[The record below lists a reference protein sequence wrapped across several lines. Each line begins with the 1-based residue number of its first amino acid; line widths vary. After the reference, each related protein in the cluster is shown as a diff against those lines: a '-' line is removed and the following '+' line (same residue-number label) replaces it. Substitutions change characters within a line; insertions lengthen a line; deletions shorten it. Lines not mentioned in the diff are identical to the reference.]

1 MRISFSLSS
10 DKHSRILRFILV
22 IVLVLGVSFRFINI
36 DKKAYWD
43 DEAFTSLR
51 ISGYTEAELVERVA
65 SVDRI
70 SVKDLDKYQN
80 INLNKGL
87 NDTINSLALE
97 DPQHPP
103 AYYVIT
109 WFWVQWFGNSVAAF
123 RSLSALLSLLALPCI
138 YWLCRELF
146 DSSLTAWIAVALIG
160 ISPFHVLYAQEAR
173 EYSLWTVTILLSSAS
188 LLHAIRLNTKLK
200 WGIYAATVALS
211 LYTFPSSA
219 IVTVAHGIY
228 VITIEGFRFSKRMI
242 NYLLASI
249 AGFTVFSPWLVVII
263 TNLNH
268 INKTVGGQGNMPTLS
283 LIKIWTFNLSRI
295 FIDTNNERAVIDFG
309 FENPLTYIIQITLVA
324 LLVILSGYSLYFL
337 CRKTY
342 IQAWLFIL
350 TLILVTCLPIML
362 KDLIDG
368 GARTIILR
376 YLTPG
381 YLGIQISIAYL
392 LATGITTISR
402 QQKLWQIILCLLFS
416 GAVYSGVISSQ
427 ANYWWT
433 KSHSDVN
440 FYAAEF
446 INRANRPLLI
456 SDGSMGMILGLSHQ
470 INSHVQLQLKPYCH
484 TCRVISPAVLKKN
497 LLPIPDGFDLFLV
510 APSHG
515 LIKEI
520 EKDAK
525 YKIKP
530 VSVELWQLVPQGV
543 IKNKK

>member
-1 MRISFSLSS
+1 MKIRFLFSWYR
-10 DKHSRILRFILV
+10 HSRILTFLLV
-22 IVLVLGVSFRFINI
+22 TVLVLGLIFRFINI

-51 ISGYTEAELVERVA
+51 TSGYTEAELVERVA

-80 INLNKGL
+80 TNLEKGL
-87 NDTINSLALE
+87 NATINSLALE

-103 AYYVIT
+103 VYYVIT

-160 ISPFHVLYAQEAR
+160 ISPFHILYAQEAR

-188 LLHAIRLNTKLK
+188 LLQAIRLNTKLK

-211 LYTFPSSA
+211 LYTFPFSA

-242 NYLLASI
+242 TYLLASI
-249 AGFTVFSPWLVVII
+249 AGFIAFAPWLGVII

-283 LIKIWTFNLSRI
+283 LVKIWTFNLSRI
-295 FIDTNNERAVIDFG
+295 FIDTNHERAVIDFG
-309 FENPLTYIIQITLVA
+309 FENPLTYVIQITLVA

-337 CRKTY
+337 CRTTSK
-342 IQAWLFIL
+342 QAWLFVV

-368 GARTIILR
+368 AARTIILR

-381 YLGIQISIAYL
+381 YLGIQISVAYL
-392 LATGITTISR
+392 LATKIITISR
-402 QQKLWQIILCLLFS
+402 QQKLWQIVLCLLLS
-416 GAVYSGVISSQ
+416 GAVFSNVIISQ

-440 FYAAEF
+440 FHAAEF
-446 INRANRPLLI
+446 INRANRPLLV

-470 INSHVQLQLKPYCH
+470 INPQVQLQLKPYCH
-484 TCRVISPAVLKKN
+484 TCRATSPAVMKKN
-497 LLPIPDGFDLFLV
+497 LFPIPDGFDVFLF
-510 APSHG
+510 APSNE

-525 YKIKP
+525 YKMEPI
-530 VSVELWQLVPQGV
+530 SAELWRLD
-543 IKNKK
+543 KKKL

>member
-1 MRISFSLSS
+1 MRISFPVSW
-10 DKHSRILRFILV
+10 DKHSRILKFLLV

-51 ISGYTEAELVERVA
+51 TSGYTEAELVERVA

-80 INLNKGL
+80 TNLEKGL
-87 NDTINSLALE
+87 KDTINSLALE

-103 AYYVIT
+103 AYYLIT

-146 DSSLTAWIAVALIG
+146 DSFLTAWIAVALIA
-160 ISPFHVLYAQEAR
+160 ISPFHILYAQEAR

-188 LLHAIRLNTKLK
+188 LLQAIRLNTKLK
-200 WGIYAATVALS
+200 WGIYATTVALS

-219 IVTVAHGIY
+219 IVTIAQVVY
-228 VITIEGFRFSKRMI
+228 VITIEGFRFSKRTI
-242 NYLLASI
+242 TCLLASI
-249 AGFTVFSPWLVVII
+249 AGFIAFSPWLVVII
-263 TNLNH
+263 TNLSH

-295 FIDTNNERAVIDFG
+295 FIDTNHERAVINFG
-309 FENPLTYIIQITLVA
+309 FENPLTYIIQIILVV
-324 LLVILSGYSLYFL
+324 LLVILSGYSIYFL
-337 CRKTY
+337 CRNTSKRT
-342 IQAWLFIL
+342 WLFIL

-368 GARTIILR
+368 GARTIVLR

-381 YLGIQISIAYL
+381 YLGIQISVAYL
-392 LATGITTISR
+392 LATKITTISR
-402 QQKLWQIILCLLFS
+402 QQKLWRIVLFLLLS
-416 GAVYSGVISSQ
+416 GAVYSNVISSQ

-433 KSHSDVN
+433 KSHSDIN

-446 INRANRPLLI
+446 INRANRPLLL

-470 INSHVQLQLKPYCH
+470 INSQVQLQLKPYCH
-484 TCRVISPAVLKKN
+484 TCRVIPPAVLKKK
-497 LLPIPDGFDLFLV
+497 LLPIPDGFDVFLF
-510 APSHG
+510 APSNE
-515 LIKEI
+515 LIQEV

-525 YKIKP
+525 YKIKL
-530 VSVELWQLVPQGV
+530 VSVELWRLD
-543 IKNKK
+543 KKTI